1 MFDIGFSEL
10 LVVFVVALIVLGP
23 ERLPIAAKTAGLWI
37 RKIRRSINAVQ
48 REINAQLDQ
57 EELARKIEQTNQRI
71 KKEGED
77 VQNAILSGDK
87 LPIEE
92 EDSSSKASVMSEEN
106 KLPPQEGIVVAE
118 QHIEAKTK
126 ETLAELQTGFN
137 DPASATSAASPSTA
151 EEQQGD
157 SILKEAH
164 SSTANTKEKASTTE
178 STRS

>member
-10 LVVFVVALIVLGP
+10 LVIFVVALIVLGP

-57 EELARKIEQTNQRI
+57 EELARKIEQNNQRI
-71 KKEGED
+71 LKEGQD
-77 VQNAILSGDK
+77 VQNAILSADK

-92 EDSSSKASVMSEEN
+92 SAPQKVKVTPEEDKVP
-106 KLPPQEGIVVAE
+106 LQESAVTAQNTDTKTE
-118 QHIEAKTK
+118 EAKT
-126 ETLAELQTGFN
+126 EPESGFN
-137 DPASATSAASPSTA
+137 DPASVKSAASPSTV
-151 EEQQGD
+151 EEQQDD

-164 SSTANTKEKASTTE
+164 SSTVNTREKADTTE